1 MEFYIFLQ
9 EKKKFEEAA
18 EFMKNLKTVE
28 EKQYQINR
36 PKYYGWYSHILSQV
50 DIAYLLY

>member
-1 MEFYIFLQ
+1 
-9 EKKKFEEAA
+9 
-18 EFMKNLKTVE
+18 MKNLKTVE

-50 DIAYLLY
+50 EIQYLLDKMHMIFFAGLGPPYRP